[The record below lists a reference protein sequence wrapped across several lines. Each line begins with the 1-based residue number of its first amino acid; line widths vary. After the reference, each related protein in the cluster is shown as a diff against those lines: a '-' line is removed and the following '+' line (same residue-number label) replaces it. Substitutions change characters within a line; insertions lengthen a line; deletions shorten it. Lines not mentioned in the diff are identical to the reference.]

1 MSRLHLS
8 KIGSD
13 PEFVFAT
20 PVDLDYIIT
29 PANQVLGKQKEKTL
43 ASFIGTDNRPV
54 LAEIRPT
61 PAHNVKRHMYD
72 LAFAVH
78 TTQAF
83 LQNSA
88 KFNQLHLVALPHLH
102 GENLGGH
109 VHASVY
115 IEGKEQAALEAAGC
129 IIDMTGQLHAAAPNT
144 TAGSITTAMTTRL
157 QTMMRD
163 GELDT
168 AWSLGMAFS
177 YLLSP
182 FERWIQPWVAREL
195 RNHQYGGDGHPDM
208 VRFGTSKRPLLKAT
222 APWWANSGYI
232 HMEYRL
238 PSTWVHHPWLA
249 FAYLG
254 LLKFCVINWPLLSVA
269 FKKDDTKL
277 SNKQLYGGGEAVSTG
292 GGDYHQFKQIRVG
305 SNEDAGRLFR
315 ERFQRLIDSGA
326 RFSTDI
332 ARLPD
337 VIAQCAGAREKW
349 FERPRPVDVAAW
361 RRLL

>member
-43 ASFIGTDNRPV
+43 ASFIGTDSRPV

-78 TTQAF
+78 TTQTF
-83 LQNSA
+83 LQNSD

-115 IEGKEQAALEAAGC
+115 IEGKEQSALETAGC
-129 IIDMTGQLHAAAPNT
+129 IVDMSGQLQPASPT
-144 TAGSITTAMTTRL
+144 TVVGKLPPGTADRILAMFRNG
-157 QTMMRD
+157 D
-163 GELDT
+163 LDT
-168 AWSLGMAFS
+168 AWSLGLAFS

-222 APWWANSGYI
+222 TPWWGNSGYV

-238 PSTWVHHPWLA
+238 PSTWMHHPWLA

-254 LLKFCVINWPLLSVA
+254 LLKFCVINWPLLSA
-269 FKKDDTKL
+269 ANKKDDAKAAY
-277 SNKQLYGGGEAVSTG
+277 KQIYMDAPPGG

-326 RFSTDI
+326 RFSADI
-332 ARLPD
+332 ARLSD
-337 VIAQCAGAREKW
+337 VIQQCAGAREKW

>member
-43 ASFIGTDNRPV
+43 ASFIGTDSRPV
-54 LAEIRPT
+54 LAEIRPA

-78 TTQAF
+78 TTQNF
-83 LQNSA
+83 LQNSE

-115 IEGKEQAALEAAGC
+115 LEGTDYASLEKAGY
-129 IIDMTGQLHAAAPNT
+129 IIDSSGQFHAMSPNAD
-144 TAGSITTAMTTRL
+144 AGMINKTLVSRI
-157 QTMMRD
+157 QTKLRN

-168 AWSLGMAFS
+168 AWTIGATFS

-195 RNHQYGGDGHPDM
+195 RNQQYGGDGHPDM
-208 VRFGTSKRPLLKAT
+208 VRIGTSTRPALKAT
-222 APWWANSGYI
+222 TSWWENSGYL

-238 PSTWVHHPWLA
+238 PSTWMHHPWLA

-254 LLKFCVINWPLLSVA
+254 LLKFCIINWPLLVKAFASVKSRPTSSQEVA
-269 FKKDDTKL
+269 GL
-277 SNKQLYGGGEAVSTG
+277 AG
-292 GGDYHQFKQIRVG
+292 GGDYHNFKHIRVG
-305 SNEDAGRLFR
+305 STEDAGRLFR
-315 ERFQRLIDSGA
+315 ERFHQMIDNGA

-337 VIAQCAGAREKW
+337 VIMQCAGAREKW
-349 FERPRPVDVAAW
+349 FERPRPIDTAAW

>member
-1 MSRLHLS
+1 MSRIHLS

-20 PVDLDYIIT
+20 PVDLDYVIT

-54 LAEIRPT
+54 LAEIRPA
-61 PAHNVKRHMYD
+61 PAHNVKRHLYD

-78 TTQAF
+78 TTQTF
-83 LQNSA
+83 LQNSP
-88 KFNQLHLVALPHLH
+88 KFSQLHLVALPHLH

-115 IEGKEQAALEAAGC
+115 IEGKEQSALERSGY
-129 IIDMTGQLHAAAPNT
+129 IMDMTGNFQAMHPNAD
-144 TAGSITTAMTTRL
+144 AGKLGNNMSGRITTMF
-157 QTMMRD
+157 QN
-163 GELDT
+163 GEFDT
-168 AWSLGMAFS
+168 AWSLGMTFS
-177 YLLSP
+177 HLLSP

-195 RNHQYGGDGHPDM
+195 RNGQYGGDGHPDM
-208 VRFGTSKRPLLKAT
+208 VRYGTSTRPNLKSNT
-222 APWWANSGYI
+222 DWWSNSGYL

-238 PSTWVHHPWLA
+238 PSTWMHHPWLA

-254 LLKFCVINWPLLSVA
+254 LLKFCVINWRLLSAAHQKAGKPVA
-269 FKKDDTKL
+269 NPGVDEL
-277 SNKQLYGGGEAVSTG
+277 QLAAPGV
-292 GGDYHQFKQIRVG
+292 GDYHHFKQIKVG
-305 SNEDAGRLFR
+305 SNAEAGKLFR
-315 ERFQRLIDSGA
+315 ERFQRLLDSGA
-326 RFSTDI
+326 RFSSDI